1 MKHKQNYKV
10 FQLNNAKHESTRNPQ
25 KTNKSEQ
32 QKYCSKKKLQMKRI
46 SKIIKKTHIH
56 KKIIKLYFSTF
67 IKCFKISKKII
78 IRKISR

>member
-1 MKHKQNYKV
+1 MNQQEIPKKQ
-10 FQLNNAKHESTRNPQ
+10 T
-25 KTNKSEQ
+25 KSEQ